1 MRAARTTRTTCT
13 TRTATLAVALL
24 LSGAPACGDGAPTR
38 PQMRDLA
45 AAEARWAAT
54 RPAGDRYTM
63 RQRRLC
69 FCPAVEPHTVR
80 VEGGRIV
87 SVVNDATGEILDA
100 DRRGWY
106 RTVPELFDEVR
117 RAIGQRGV
125 LRAVSYHD
133 TMGYPTRLSL
143 DPLPDAI
150 DDEIVWE
157 TSAVAPIPP

>member
-1 MRAARTTRTTCT
+1 MTRAARGSV
-13 TRTATLAVALL
+13 LAAALL
-24 LSGAPACGDGAPTR
+24 LAAAPACGDDGGPTQ
-38 PQMRDLA
+38 PQRLDLA

-69 FCPAVEPHTVR
+69 YCPSIDPHTVR

-87 SVVNDATGEILDA
+87 SVVNDATGELLDA
-100 DRRGWY
+100 DQRSWF

-125 LRAVSYHD
+125 LQSVSYHD

-143 DPLPDAI
+143 DPVPMAI
-150 DDEIVWE
+150 DDEVTWE
-157 TSAVAPIPP
+157 TSSVAPIPP